1 MDEACTVV
9 RLTTSAWQD
18 KRGLHMKRSLA
29 ILRRK
34 SGPHPFLIQDM
45 GDVGAAEVA
54 DRIQGL
60 HELDDGVYRVVTCNA
75 QRDWETGAVE
85 DYDYRLEPIE
95 AVNHG

>member
-1 MDEACTVV
+1 MGETCTVV
-9 RLTTSAWQD
+9 RLTTSVWQD

-34 SGPHPFLIQDM
+34 SGRHPFLAQDM
-45 GDVGAAEVA
+45 SDIGAAEVA

-60 HELDDGVYRVVTCNA
+60 HELDDGVYRVVISNA
-75 QRDWETGAVE
+75 QRDWETGTVE

-95 AVNHG
+95 GVNHG